1 MKFNDLRAKI
11 KDSGLFSFED
21 IFKWF
26 PQANRQTVKNQLR
39 KWVEKGY
46 LLRVKKNLYFLQEH
60 PLNDEFVLAN
70 KIYQPSYVS
79 LESALNYYGIIPDV
93 PFAVTSVTTK
103 KTQEFKTPLGL
114 FLYRKIKFQWFFGW
128 EEIEVEKNQSYKIAS
143 PPKAL
148 FDFIWLN
155 KNSFGKNFP
164 AEERF
169 SFDENFNWQEF
180 KRYTKA
186 VEDKKFQKLVEK
198 LEVFYAQ

>member
-1 MKFNDLRAKI
+1 MRFNDLRLKV
-11 KDSGLFSFED
+11 KEGGVFSFED

-39 KWVEKGY
+39 DWVEKGY
-46 LLRVKKNLYFLQEH
+46 LLRLKKNLYFLQEASIK
-60 PLNDEFVLAN
+60 DEFIFAN

-93 PFAVTSVTTK
+93 PFAVTSVTIK
-103 KTQEFKTPLGL
+103 KTQEFKTPFGL
-114 FLYRKIKFQWFFGW
+114 FLYRKIKFQLFFGW
-128 EEIEVEKNQSYKIAS
+128 EEVEVEKNQFYKIAT
-143 PPKAL
+143 PQKAL

-164 AEERF
+164 EEERF

-180 KRYTKA
+180 KRYTQT
-186 VEDKKFQKLVEK
+186 VEDKKFQKLVKK